1 MVFAGRIETSNKQNN
16 LIAKAFLE
24 PIGFDTCTCVLVQ
37 VYGGGKASPPTQ
49 PTICNMLNKTSLR
62 NFLGELPLAAELD
75 YALRHAWRNR
85 ARKDHYNLSR
95 LSKSL
100 PLAVEQAR
108 PFAQKAAAGK
118 KILFF
123 ATLHYWIEQ
132 AAYISLTLAGLG
144 HKVTLMTLP
153 YSEWHK
159 EMDKLTQKQR
169 GLHTRDA
176 LSSLTPL
183 VEHASFLDPS
193 TDRSGRRLKPA
204 SVLPA
209 ALQSD
214 IEEISL
220 WDAQYTLM
228 REEVDMNNASDRA
241 LYDLR
246 IKRNTFAALAALEWM
261 QTNKPDVVLIPNG
274 LILEMGIVFRVAR
287 YLNIPA
293 MTFEF
298 NDQRE
303 QIWLA
308 QNSSIMR
315 QDTDYLVEARCKLP
329 MTDAMYER
337 LADLEN
343 ARRGARVWGKSK
355 RVWQYVSS
363 QGAIETRK
371 ALGLDDRP
379 VVLLAANVLGDSL
392 TLGRNIFAESMSE
405 WITRTV
411 QFFASR
417 PDVQFVIRIHPGET
431 IVPKAK
437 SMATV
442 VREALSEIPEHIHVI
457 AATDKINTYDLIE
470 VADLGLAYT
479 TTVGMETAMN
489 GIPVICCGQT
499 HYRGRGF
506 TIDPNTWDEYFA
518 ALERVLSD
526 LPAHRLNDEQVAKAW
541 NYAYRFFFE
550 YPRPFPWRLM
560 NFWDDLEVWPLD
572 KVLSEEGMM
581 QFGDTFK
588 FLVGEPFTWK

>member
-1 MVFAGRIETSNKQNN
+1 MSLWQIT
-16 LIAKAFLE
+16 
-24 PIGFDTCTCVLVQ
+24 
-37 VYGGGKASPPTQ
+37 
-49 PTICNMLNKTSLR
+49 MLNKTSLR

-75 YALRHAWRNR
+75 YALRQKNR

-95 LSKSL
+95 LGKSL
-100 PLAVEQAR
+100 PFAVPQVT
-108 PFAQKAAAGK
+108 PFAQKAKPGK
-118 KILFF
+118 TILFF

-132 AAYISLTLAGLG
+132 AAYISLVLAGLG
-144 HKVTLMTLP
+144 HKVILMTLP

-159 EMDKLTQKQR
+159 ELDKLTQRQR
-169 GLHTRDA
+169 MFHTRDA
-176 LSSLTPL
+176 LSALAPL
-183 VEHASFLDPS
+183 VQHASFLD
-193 TDRSGRRLKPA
+193 LKPA

-209 ALQSD
+209 ALKAD
-214 IEEISL
+214 VEEVSL

-228 REEVDMNNASDRA
+228 REEVDLDSPKDRK

-274 LILEMGIVFRVAR
+274 LILEMGIVFRVAH
-287 YLNIPA
+287 YLGIPA

-308 QNSSIMR
+308 QNTSIMR
-315 QDTDYLVEARCKLP
+315 QDTDYLVRDRCNLP
-329 MTDAMYER
+329 MTDEMYQR

-355 RVWQYVSS
+355 RLWQYVSS
-363 QGAIETRK
+363 QGADETRK
-371 ALGLDDRP
+371 ALGLDERP

-405 WITRTV
+405 WITRTA
-411 QFFASR
+411 QFFARR
-417 PDVQFVIRIHPGET
+417 PEVQFVIRIHPGEKL
-431 IVPKAK
+431 VPQAK
-437 SMATV
+437 SMGTV
-442 VREALSEIPEHIHVI
+442 VHEALSEIPSHIHLIGALDSV
-457 AATDKINTYDLIE
+457 NTYDLIE
-470 VADLGLAYT
+470 IADLGLAYT
-479 TTVGMETAMN
+479 TTVGVETAMN
-489 GIPVICCGQT
+489 GIPVISCGQT

-518 ALERVLSD
+518 VLGSILSD
-526 LPAHRLNDEQVAKAW
+526 LPAYRLSEEQVANAW

-560 NFWDDLEVWPLD
+560 NFWDDLEVWPVE
-572 KVLSEEGMM
+572 KVLSKEGMA
-581 QFGDTFK
+581 QFEDTFK
-588 FLVGEPFTWK
+588 FLVGEPFTWAD

>member
-1 MVFAGRIETSNKQNN
+1 MISHRTTLYSLIIYSLFMNKN
-16 LIAKAFLE
+16 
-24 PIGFDTCTCVLVQ
+24 
-37 VYGGGKASPPTQ
+37 
-49 PTICNMLNKTSLR
+49 SLR

-75 YALRHAWRNR
+75 YSLRQKNR
-85 ARKDHYNLSR
+85 IRKDHFNLSR
-95 LSKSL
+95 LKKSL
-100 PLAVEQAR
+100 PHAVESIK
-108 PFAQKAAAGK
+108 P
-118 KILFF
+118 ILQNPIRNPQYEVKNILLF

-132 AAYISLTLAGLG
+132 AAYISLALTGLG

-176 LSSLTPL
+176 LFPLSSF
-183 VEHASFLDPS
+183 VEHVSMLDLRPS
-193 TDRSGRRLKPA
+193 TFDLPPA
-204 SVLPA
+204 LNA
-209 ALQSD
+209 D
-214 IEEISL
+214 IAEISL

-228 REEVDMNNASDRA
+228 REEVDMQDAKDKA

-261 QTNKPDVVLIPNG
+261 QANKPDVVLVPNG
-274 LILEMGIVFRVAR
+274 LILEMGIVFRVAK

-293 MTFEF
+293 VTFEF

-308 QNSSIMR
+308 QNTSIMR

-329 MTDAMYER
+329 MTDEMYER

-355 RVWQYVSS
+355 RLWQYVSS
-363 QGAIETRK
+363 QGAEETRK
-371 ALGLDDRP
+371 ALGLDNRP

-405 WITRTV
+405 WITKTV
-411 QFFASR
+411 QYFAKR
-417 PDVQFVIRIHPGET
+417 TDVQLVVRIHPGEK
-431 IVPKAK
+431 IVPQAK
-437 SMATV
+437 SMGTV
-442 VREALSEIPEHIHVI
+442 VREALPELPSHIHVI
-457 AATDKINTYDLIE
+457 GALDNVNTYDLIE
-470 VADLGLAYT
+470 IANLGLAYT
-479 TTVGMETAMN
+479 TTVGVETAMN
-489 GIPVICCGQT
+489 GIPVISCGET

-518 ALERVLSD
+518 ALEDALSD
-526 LPAHRLNDEQVAKAW
+526 LPAHRLNDEQTAKAW

-560 NFWDDLEVWPLD
+560 NFWDDLEVWNLER
-572 KVLSEEGMM
+572 VFSAEGMR
-581 QFGDTFK
+581 QFRNTFD
-588 FLVGEPFTWK
+588 FLVGEEFTWK

>member
-1 MVFAGRIETSNKQNN
+1 
-16 LIAKAFLE
+16 
-24 PIGFDTCTCVLVQ
+24 
-37 VYGGGKASPPTQ
+37 
-49 PTICNMLNKTSLR
+49 MLNKTSLR
-62 NFLGELPLAAELD
+62 NFIGELPLAAELD
-75 YALRHAWRNR
+75 YVLRQKNR
-85 ARKDHYNLSR
+85 DRRDHYNLSR
-95 LSKSL
+95 LLKSL
-100 PLAVEQAR
+100 PRDIERVK
-108 PFAQKAAAGK
+108 PFIQNTKPGK
-118 KILFF
+118 NILFF

-169 GLHTRDA
+169 TLHTRDA
-176 LSSLTPL
+176 LSPL
-183 VEHASFLDPS
+183 SSFISHVSFLD
-193 TDRSGRRLKPA
+193 LKPA

-209 ALQSD
+209 ALQAD
-214 IEEISL
+214 VEEVSL

-228 REEVDMNNASDRA
+228 REEVDMDAPKDRA
-241 LYDLR
+241 VYDLR

-308 QNSSIMR
+308 QNTSIMR
-315 QDTDYLVEARCKLP
+315 QDTDYLVRDRCSLP
-329 MTDAMYER
+329 MTDEMYER

-355 RVWQYVSS
+355 RLWQYVSA
-363 QGAIETRK
+363 QGAEQTHK
-371 ALGLDDRP
+371 ALGLDERP

-411 QFFASR
+411 QYFAKR
-417 PDVQFVIRIHPGET
+417 TDVQLVIRVHPGEKL
-431 IVPKAK
+431 VPMAK

-442 VREALSEIPEHIHVI
+442 VQEALPEIPPHIHLIKALDNV
-457 AATDKINTYDLIE
+457 NTYDLIE
-470 VADLGLAYT
+470 IASLGLAYT
-479 TTVGMETAMN
+479 TTVGVETAMN
-489 GIPVICCGQT
+489 GIPVISCGQT

-506 TIDPNTWDEYFA
+506 TIDPNSWDEYFA
-518 ALERVLSD
+518 VLEKVLAD
-526 LPAHRLNDEQVAKAW
+526 LPGHRLPDEQTAKAW

-560 NFWDDLEVWPLD
+560 NFWDDLEVWPVE
-572 KVLSEEGMM
+572 KVLDDEGMA
-581 QFGDTFK
+581 QFGETFR
-588 FLVGEPFTWK
+588 FLVGESFTWK

>member
-1 MVFAGRIETSNKQNN
+1 
-16 LIAKAFLE
+16 
-24 PIGFDTCTCVLVQ
+24 
-37 VYGGGKASPPTQ
+37 
-49 PTICNMLNKTSLR
+49 MLNKTSIR
-62 NFLGELPLAAELD
+62 NFLGKLPLAAELD
-75 YALRHAWRNR
+75 YLLRHAGRNR
-85 ARKDHYNLSR
+85 ARKEHYNLSR
-95 LSKSL
+95 LEKSL
-100 PLAVEQAR
+100 PRAVDQVK

-183 VEHASFLDPS
+183 IEHASFLD
-193 TDRSGRRLKPA
+193 LKPA
-204 SVLPA
+204 PVLPA
-209 ALQSD
+209 SLKSD
-214 IEEISL
+214 VEEISL

-261 QTNKPDVVLIPNG
+261 QLNKPDVVLIPNG

-287 YLNIPA
+287 YLSIPA

-308 QNSSIMR
+308 QNTSIMR
-315 QDTDYLVEARCKLP
+315 QETDYLVEARCNQT

-337 LADLEN
+337 LAELEN
-343 ARRGARVWGKSK
+343 ARRGARVWGKSN
-355 RVWQYVSS
+355 RLWQYVSS
-363 QGAIETRK
+363 QGAVETRK

-405 WITRTV
+405 WITRTA
-411 QFFASR
+411 QFFANR
-417 PDVQFVIRIHPGET
+417 PEVQFVIRVHPGET
-431 IVPKAK
+431 VVPKAK

-442 VREALSEIPEHIHVI
+442 VREALSEIPEHIHII
-457 AATDKINTYDLIE
+457 AAMDKINTYDLIE
-470 VADLGLAYT
+470 IADLGLAYT

-506 TIDPNTWDEYFA
+506 TIDPNSWDEYFA
-518 ALERVLSD
+518 ALEKVLSD
-526 LPAHRLNDEQVAKAW
+526 PPSHRLDEAQTAKAW

-560 NFWDDLEVWPLD
+560 NFWDDLEVWPMD
-572 KVLSEEGMM
+572 KVLGEEGRSE
-581 QFGDTFK
+581 FGDTFR
-588 FLVGEPFTWK
+588 FLAGEPFTWPSPPAPLPTVEERRREG